1 MSETPACYNFAIFL
15 SQTKYG
21 WVNLSLEGVWQQGVW
36 QEAISYLGEHPLVGF
51 IHTAIDLYGHYNN
64 GLFQVE
70 HQNQCTSGLMRF
82 VLLSE
87 SGKHAI
93 SLFPSNEDRM
103 ITLALTDCF
112 CLTESGDNFYPPKL
126 IAETR
131 VHFDDYLRA
140 VYDTV
145 CVALA
150 RQGIIGI
157 SDSWGG
163 DRESEKAGYLPVDA
177 MIFMAAIMTFGN
189 MPDELS
195 FAQEIQLL
203 QQMLDHGKSLNDKYA
218 KTGCDYNKCVS

>member
-1 MSETPACYNFAIFL
+1 
-15 SQTKYG
+15 
-21 WVNLSLEGVWQQGVW
+21 
-36 QEAISYLGEHPLVGF
+36 
-51 IHTAIDLYGHYNN
+51 
-64 GLFQVE
+64 
-70 HQNQCTSGLMRF
+70 
-82 VLLSE
+82 
-87 SGKHAI
+87 
-93 SLFPSNEDRM
+93 M

-112 CLTESGDNFYPPKL
+112 CLTESGDDFYPPKL

-140 VYDTV
+140 VYDAV

-177 MIFMAAIMTFGN
+177 MIFMAAVMTFES

-203 QQMLDHGKSLNDKYA
+203 QQMLDHGNALNDKYS
-218 KTGCDYNKCVS
+218 KTGCDYKK